1 MSDDATAS
9 VDHDSLAGC
18 TNPAVVGQALDFGEV
33 HRSSEKPDEVAL
45 GVEDWNRYHDGGD
58 AGVAARANHVRVFG
72 SDSPRVEHVFD
83 VVPDAV
89 IDPDAGW
96 RRRGHRTPGQVADVE
111 LQHRRLSRVRGGELL
126 VQVRRVEAGV
136 VQAGDTGVVIRR
148 DLRSCALQGRGLI
161 QEIAIDRL
169 GETFRHGLVLLL
181 DALVLGAEQR
191 GEALGAKEDQGADPD
206 HQETDTDIPAQAVD
220 RGAAAIG
227 RRRAHIAVTARSLQ
241 LCAVLRYIN
250 VSNARL
256 ARPAP
261 LAWGDAPTLRLR
273 PMAGLRAKDRS
284 RLAVE
289 RLA

>member
-1 MSDDATAS
+1 MSDDAAAS
-9 VDHDSLAGC
+9 VDHDGLAGC

-33 HRSSEKPDEVAL
+33 HRSSQKPDEVAL

-72 SDSPRVEHVFD
+72 SDSPGVEHVFD

-111 LQHRRLSRVRGGELL
+111 LQHRRLSRVRGGQFL
-126 VQVRRVEAGV
+126 VQMRRVEAGV

-148 DLRSCALQGRGLI
+148 NLRSCALQGRGLI

-191 GEALGAKEDQGADPD
+191 GKALGAKEDQGADPD

-227 RRRAHIAVTARSLQ
+227 RRRAHIAVTGRSLQ
-241 LCAVLRYIN
+241 LCAALRYTN
-250 VSNARL
+250 VSNARIAL
-256 ARPAP
+256 KR
-261 LAWGDAPTLRLR
+261 G
-273 PMAGLRAKDRS
+273 S
-284 RLAVE
+284 RGATP
-289 RLA
+289 RRYA